1 MNEVLNTRREGG
13 RCCFLM
19 HELISSDQL
28 RSSFIV
34 EQIPPCSK
42 QFEVLDKKKGMSPR
56 FSKKPPAPCFDTAT
70 LFRFSLAPI
79 PRCSPISTEEGL
91 DQPQRILKAERGEGL
106 TPDRQVPFQAGQPI
120 GKRDAACQVV
130 RTEGTEQEHRD
141 VCGCP
146 APAGILQHIERRRV
160 RPLRIIDEEDDRST
174 SRQSVPTTRH
184 RL

>member
-1 MNEVLNTRREGG
+1 MNEVLNARREGG

-19 HELISSDQL
+19 HEPINSDQL

-34 EQIPPCSK
+34 EQIPPCSE

-56 FSKKPPAPCFDTAT
+56 FSKKPPAPCFDTST
-70 LFRFSLAPI
+70 LPRFSLAPI
-79 PRCSPISTEEGL
+79 PHCPPISTEEGL
-91 DQPQRILKAERGEGL
+91 DQPQRLLKAERDKGL
-106 TPDRQVPFQAGQPI
+106 APDRQVPFQAGQPI

-130 RTEGTEQEHRD
+130 RTKGAEQEHRD

-146 APAGILQHIERRRV
+146 ASAGILQHIERRRV
-160 RPLRIIDEEDDRST
+160 RPLRIINEENDRRT
-174 SRQSVPTTRH
+174 SRQSVPKARY